1 MALAYHQTQIS
12 GRNTSVSVTVPRDNL
27 ARLMYYLNS
36 VNSVLAGSPFPSYVT
51 DYRNY
56 DDASKSTK
64 KEIVLLAA
72 LFNPNELLGKVFH
85 AVSDS
90 HPQLQ
95 GSRNAFIEIT
105 AASRQFVVTEAF
117 MVGGHRVQTASIMLC
132 TADWLSTNWE
142 QPIMALKGL
151 LKKKKS
157 CSIQ

>member
-1 MALAYHQTQIS
+1 M
-12 GRNTSVSVTVPRDNL
+12 
-27 ARLMYYLNS
+27 
-36 VNSVLAGSPFPSYVT
+36 NSVLAGSPFPSYVT

-85 AVSDS
+85 AVSGS

-142 QPIMALKGL
+142 QPTSHFAD
-151 LKKKKS
+151 
-157 CSIQ
+157 Q